1 MLVSDLIKSIR
12 IAVDDTN
19 GDRYSDYT
27 ILNIVNSVFTNFV
40 NLLNKHNSEL
50 LHKEVTLTM
59 VDNSCDLPSD
69 FAKPISISYDGEE
82 LAPTAKLTNN
92 GYKIIGNQ
100 IKSKLTS
107 LDLVYASYFPDAFT
121 SGSTVPFPS
130 YLNEYIKKYI
140 VMVLTN
146 NNTNASI
153 TILPVMESDIL
164 SLVNDRAHACIDREL
179 PFQI

>member
-19 GDRYSDYT
+19 ASRYSDFT
-27 ILNIVNSVFTNFV
+27 VLNVVNTVFTNFV

-50 LHKEVTLTM
+50 LYKEATLTM

-69 FAKPISISYDGEE
+69 FVKPISVSYNGDE
-82 LAPTAKLTNN
+82 LAPTSKLTGN
-92 GYKIIGNQ
+92 GYKIIGNT
-100 IKSKLTS
+100 IKCKLS
-107 LDLVYASYFPDAFT
+107 SVDLVYASYFPTEFT
-121 SGSTVPFPS
+121 ASSTVPFPA

-146 NNTNASI
+146 NNSNASI
-153 TILPVMESDIL
+153 TILPVMEGDIL
-164 SLVNDRAHACIDREL
+164 SLVNDRAHAFIDREL